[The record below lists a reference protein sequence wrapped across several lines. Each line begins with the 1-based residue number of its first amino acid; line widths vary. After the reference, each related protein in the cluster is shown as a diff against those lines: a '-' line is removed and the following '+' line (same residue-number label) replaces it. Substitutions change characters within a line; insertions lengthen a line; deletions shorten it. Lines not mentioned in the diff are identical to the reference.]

1 MLSRLVQCSVHMCV
15 GRVIG
20 EAILM
25 SRGNVSHVLLKA
37 AKLCSNYIKYLSLA
51 LIAVYI
57 S

>member
-1 MLSRLVQCSVHMCV
+1 MLSRLVQCSVHMYV

-37 AKLCSNYIKYLSLA
+37 AKLCSNYISLA